1 MDLLIE
7 VPQKE
12 QQPLEQML
20 PVEMV
25 DTAKKKVI
33 Y

>member
-7 VPQKE
+7 DPQKE
-12 QQPLEQML
+12 QKPLEQKV